1 MRCAGR
7 RVLWQSYCQAPER
20 RPSHLEH
27 SESHAVV
34 AAEVR
39 VHLGL
44 LVTNADGVE
53 LGMLIHSI
61 EEIQVR
67 RAALHVAGRVV

>member
-27 SESHAVV
+27 SESAVV

-53 LGMLIHSI
+53 LVMLIHSI
-61 EEIQVR
+61 EEVQVR
-67 RAALHVAGRVV
+67 RAALHVAGLVV